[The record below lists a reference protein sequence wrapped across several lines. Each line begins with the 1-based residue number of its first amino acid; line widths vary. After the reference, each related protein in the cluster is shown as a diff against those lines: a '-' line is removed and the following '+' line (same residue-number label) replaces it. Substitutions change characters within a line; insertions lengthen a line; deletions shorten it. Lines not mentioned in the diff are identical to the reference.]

1 MDDFEE
7 AMNRLTDLYEAVRIY
22 LSWYD
27 TAAESHDEPCDRELD
42 YWLSEMRRLTD
53 D

>member
-1 MDDFEE
+1 MRDFEE
-7 AMNRLTDLYEAVRIY
+7 AMNRLTELYEAVRIY

-27 TAAESHDEPCDRELD
+27 MAMEPNDEPCDVELD